1 MKPMQC
7 IWDQILSTHVLQ
19 RTSGN
24 LSQQAG
30 LHPVLVNPLNKDL
43 AARLIV
49 STQAEGTRKCTRIQ
63 KALKRLMN
71 RQTDQA
77 REMRFRLESYKI
89 LSWR

>member
-1 MKPMQC
+1 M
-7 IWDQILSTHVLQ
+7 TE
-19 RTSGN
+19 
-24 LSQQAG
+24 SQLTRLTESEGA
-30 LHPVLVNPLNKDL
+30 PVLDRVVREGFPEEVILGRGLKEVTGQ
-43 AARLIV
+43 ARLIV